1 MSCHKRRPYT
11 IFAPPSLCSSELVCT
26 TLDHDSTD
34 MLLDKW
40 LEHRSPGQD
49 AYHDWFR
56 DLRDRKH
63 AAQNPHKKQIV
74 AWNKGEFVPENM
86 FCKTVDTGRLIPMDR
101 TWTTHVYHH
110 KSLTDRKLSMMPVVF
125 TMLPELMLLRGM
137 HDGGCDDIYIIVTDL
152 KKQEMDDITAYFQL
166 YLMAKY
172 HRCPC
177 LPQIDLTLRGIL
189 YEKHPR
195 FVALFSHQTS
205 SYSQIFFTHR
215 DYVPDPDIFYDYPT
229 GCPNPCCTEDC
240 ELIRFPRRGVSAAAI
255 LPIVNKKGRR
265 RRFRRKEMCN
275 WIECDVCFERLVAAD
290 GAEESFSV
298 DGSEGSSIGGAFDE
312 HVEAEIDEG
321 ARLSYG
327 QVCGRCKL
335 VRYCSEQHQ
344 RLDWP
349 EHKRVCV
356 KASG

>member
-1 MSCHKRRPYT
+1 
-11 IFAPPSLCSSELVCT
+11 
-26 TLDHDSTD
+26 
-34 MLLDKW
+34 
-40 LEHRSPGQD
+40 
-49 AYHDWFR
+49 
-56 DLRDRKH
+56 
-63 AAQNPHKKQIV
+63 
-74 AWNKGEFVPENM
+74 
-86 FCKTVDTGRLIPMDR
+86 
-101 TWTTHVYHH
+101 
-110 KSLTDRKLSMMPVVF
+110 
-125 TMLPELMLLRGM
+125 
-137 HDGGCDDIYIIVTDL
+137 
-152 KKQEMDDITAYFQL
+152 
-166 YLMAKY
+166 MAKY

-312 HVEAEIDEG
+312 HVEAEIDER